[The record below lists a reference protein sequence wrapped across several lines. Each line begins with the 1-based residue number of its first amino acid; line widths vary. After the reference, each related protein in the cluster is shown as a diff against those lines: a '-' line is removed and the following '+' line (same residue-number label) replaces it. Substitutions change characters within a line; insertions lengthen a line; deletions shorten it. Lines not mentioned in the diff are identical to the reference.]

1 MVVMVHFRPL
11 SIYQALELALAEG
24 KRDRPDR
31 TTQAQASVLERMARR
46 GPVGADTYAAVALK
60 PRLFTA
66 PIKTA
71 VEVRRGSNETRAEP
85 TATSSTFVLGR
96 DFSAV
101 ETLAVQP
108 PQCIP

>member
-31 TTQAQASVLERMARR
+31 TTQASVLERMARR

-71 VEVRRGSNETRAEP
+71 VEVFWGSNETRAEP
-85 TATSSTFVLGR
+85 TATSSTFVPGR

-101 ETLAVQP
+101 ETLAAQP